1 MIWSAELVKAGL
13 RIFSDTSLPYEQR
26 VAGLHYGEA
35 AMAEARERAAKIADK
50 LWPLGP
56 QAHGFYDP
64 DGFMERAWRRGQN
77 RRVYKRAYQRLLGV
91 IIARDGLLPANPKC
105 RSVE

>member
-56 QAHGFYDP
+56 QVHGFYDP
-64 DGFMERAWRRGQN
+64 EGFMERAWRRGQN

-91 IIARDGLLPANPKC
+91 IIARDGLLPANPK
-105 RSVE
+105 